1 MKIRVYKVESG
12 FSNVPDNFTLKEPN
26 EGIYEELWYELPEGW
41 EISENAYG
49 ENMVANKEGE
59 LVALCQGPIKSN
71 VLLAVGRGEPKAL
84 RRALGAPKISIR
96 DARLKL
102 GVSRQQLA
110 DLSGVTYKQLSRL
123 ENGEAQAGNMDAKNL
138 LAIADAL
145 QVNPYDLI

>member
-12 FSNVPDNFTLKEPN
+12 FNNVPDGFTIEEPN

-41 EISENAYG
+41 EICENTHGKNMIFDDKG
-49 ENMVANKEGE
+49 EARE
-59 LVALCQGPIKSN
+59 LCQGPKKTN
-71 VLLAVGRGEPKAL
+71 VLMAVGSDIKVL
-84 RRALGAPKISIR
+84 QRAIGIPKITIK

-102 GVSRQQLA
+102 GLSRHQLA